1 MPESASTPATA
12 RGAET
17 AAPAP
22 SAGPPRLRKREI
34 PAVII
39 RGGKRGFDHN
49 VTNLA
54 AAVAFNLFLAI
65 PSALL
70 VVVGAFS
77 LFAGPNA
84 VHTILRHLS
93 RVMPPSAV
101 QLLGSSLTRT
111 THTHS
116 GGLIMIIVGALLAL
130 WSLSGAM
137 QTIMWGVNI
146 AQETDENRGFV
157 RRRVVALLMIFATT
171 IAFALVFVL
180 LVLGPHMSGWVGSAV
195 GHSTVVNWV
204 WWTAQWPILIFG
216 LLGAFSIVL
225 WLAPDSDWPRRRFAS
240 TGALFAVVVWL
251 AASGLFAFYTSRFSS
266 YDKTWGS
273 LAAVIIMLTWL
284 WLGALALLL
293 GAEIDAEAGRRRAA
307 PGPVSSPPAS
317 PAR

>member
-1 MPESASTPATA
+1 MPETANTPATA
-12 RGAET
+12 MDAEAET
-17 AAPAP
+17 PAP
-22 SAGPPRLRKREI
+22 SPGPRRLPKREI
-34 PAVII
+34 PAVIL
-39 RGGKRGFDHN
+39 RGAKLGFDHN

-70 VVVGAFS
+70 VAVGAFS
-77 LFAGPNA
+77 LLAGPNA
-84 VHTILRHLS
+84 IDTILRHLS
-93 RVMPPSAV
+93 GVMPPSAV

-111 THTHS
+111 INAHS
-116 GGLIMIIVGALLAL
+116 GGLVMIIVGALLAL

-146 AQETDENRGFV
+146 AQETDEGRGFV
-157 RRRVVALLMIFATT
+157 KRRLVALLMIVATT
-171 IAFALVFVL
+171 LAFALVFVL

-195 GHSTVVNWV
+195 GHTTVVDWV
-204 WWTAQWPILIFG
+204 WWTAQWPILILG

-293 GAEIDAEAGRRRAA
+293 GAEIDAEAGRRRAT
-307 PGPVSSPPAS
+307 PGTGA
-317 PAR
+317 